1 MTPKPPEEEVR
12 KRAKQ
17 LWEEHGKPEGRDD
30 EFWHT
35 AERELQGVQD
45 RSDDMKGSPDNNN

>member
-30 EFWHT
+30 EFWQT
-35 AERELQGVQD
+35 AETRAARCA
-45 RSDDMKGSPDNNN
+45 RSQR